1 MCDGIEKLLREVT
14 ITIPKLVEISFRGSN
29 EARKELQ
36 LQVESCEVKGVAAEL
51 MINGSSLGTQ
61 SEGHIYQGGV
71 Y

>member
-1 MCDGIEKLLREVT
+1 MLREVR

-29 EARKELQ
+29 EARKG
-36 LQVESCEVKGVAAEL
+36 QVESCEIKGVAAEL